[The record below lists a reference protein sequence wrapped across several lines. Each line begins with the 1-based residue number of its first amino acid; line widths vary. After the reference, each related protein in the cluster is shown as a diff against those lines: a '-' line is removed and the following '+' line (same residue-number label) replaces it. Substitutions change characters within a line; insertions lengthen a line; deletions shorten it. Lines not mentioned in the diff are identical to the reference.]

1 MYSKNSLVFIIL
13 LFSIFSLL
21 FAQKDKAT
29 YVPKSKSPVLE
40 QIRNDMEAEN
50 AIKDYI
56 TQLIRDRQDEE
67 SQTKKNNRKY
77 LAKARRFI
85 IERGDSYFAE
95 GSEANAVLMMMD
107 NHGAVP
113 EEVYTGKKKYEK
125 HNHIQMFDEMESYLE
140 FCKETNYW
148 EENVILGTIK
158 NILNQY
164 MGTPPASFQWNG
176 KSYTPLEFKNNVLK
190 INSNDYVEFQSTTS
204 QPFYK
209 QGLFDVPD
217 NWWLD
222 ESYYNIPLK
231 EWHALIIKSIKNGYT
246 VNIGG
251 DVSEPGYVGEEDAA
265 FIPDFIIPGKYINQD
280 SREYGIYAGITE
292 DDHGI
297 HMVGHTKKD
306 GYNWFLIKDSGRSS
320 RKGQYHGYYMW
331 REDYVKLK
339 MLTFMVHKDIV
350 EKILG
355 KCQ

>member
-1 MYSKNSLVFIIL
+1 MHTVYY
-13 LFSIFSLL
+13 
-21 FAQKDKAT
+21 Q
-29 YVPKSKSPVLE
+29 
-40 QIRNDMEAEN
+40 
-50 AIKDYI
+50 
-56 TQLIRDRQDEE
+56 
-67 SQTKKNNRKY
+67 Y